1 MKNEHIHNQNHSI
14 NLDADGP
21 YRRVLSGLAIWF
33 RWLGRLAAPLFFYA
47 LAVGFRHTRNRKK
60 YLLRLYL
67 ANVGMVFF
75 NQIMCMLQR
84 KLDYVA
90 YQPKNHNIFTTC
102 FVRECLSVY
111 GKAGKRRKSFLHTL
125 EYISSGRLW

>member
-1 MKNEHIHNQNHSI
+1 MNIFTIKIIALILMLIDHIGEFFPDS
-14 NLDADGP
+14 P
-21 YRRVLSGLAIWF
+21 IWF

-84 KLDYVA
+84 KLD
-90 YQPKNHNIFTTC
+90 
-102 FVRECLSVY
+102 
-111 GKAGKRRKSFLHTL
+111 
-125 EYISSGRLW
+125 

>member
-1 MKNEHIHNQNHSI
+1 MNIFTIKIIALILMLIDHIGEFFPDS
-14 NLDADGP
+14 P
-21 YRRVLSGLAIWF
+21 IWL
-33 RWLGRLAAPLFFYA
+33 RWLGRIAAPLFFYA
-47 LAVGFRHTRNRKK
+47 LAVGFQHTRNRKK

-90 YQPKNHNIFTTC
+90 VST
-102 FVRECLSVY
+102 E
-111 GKAGKRRKSFLHTL
+111 KS
-125 EYISSGRLW
+125 